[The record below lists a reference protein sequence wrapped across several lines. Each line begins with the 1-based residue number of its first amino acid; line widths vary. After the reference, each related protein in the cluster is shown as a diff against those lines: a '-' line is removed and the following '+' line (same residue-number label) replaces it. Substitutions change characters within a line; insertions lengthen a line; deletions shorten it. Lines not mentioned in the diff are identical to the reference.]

1 MPFAGG
7 SRYKK
12 SFRSDHPTF
21 NAGVYGVNL
30 DLWRQKAIHKEVLY
44 WMKQVRVCVLCVC
57 MYVCVHVCVC
67 ACMCVCIHV
76 LCACMCVC
84 MYCVHVCACM
94 YMCVCVVWMCL
105 AYQHPYIM
113 VLCPAC
119 QGATVD
125 IRDTAHYASGRIR
138 PVGSFGPSLER
149 EWCV

>member
-67 ACMCVCIHV
+67 AY
-76 LCACMCVC
+76 
-84 MYCVHVCACM
+84 MYCVHVCVCAYVCI
-94 YMCVCVVWMCL
+94 CVCVLCGCVLLTSILTLWSSV
-105 AYQHPYIM
+105 QHAKEPLWTLGTQPIM
-113 VLCPAC
+113 LLVGYDQWDRLDPRWNVN
-119 QGATVD
+119 GASD
-125 IRDTAHYASGRIR
+125 YS
-138 PVGSFGPSLER
+138 PF
-149 EWCV
+149 

>member
-1 MPFAGG
+1 MCVCA
-7 SRYKK
+7 
-12 SFRSDHPTF
+12 
-21 NAGVYGVNL
+21 
-30 DLWRQKAIHKEVLY
+30 
-44 WMKQVRVCVLCVC
+44 VRVLCVC
-57 MYVCVHVCVC
+57 MYVCAVCVHVSVCMFVCTCLCVH
-67 ACMCVCIHV
+67 AYVCMFVF
-76 LCACMCVC
+76 ACMCVC

-94 YMCVCVVWMCL
+94 CMYCVHVCVCVCVVWMCL

-138 PVGSFGPSLER
+138 PVRSFGPSLEH